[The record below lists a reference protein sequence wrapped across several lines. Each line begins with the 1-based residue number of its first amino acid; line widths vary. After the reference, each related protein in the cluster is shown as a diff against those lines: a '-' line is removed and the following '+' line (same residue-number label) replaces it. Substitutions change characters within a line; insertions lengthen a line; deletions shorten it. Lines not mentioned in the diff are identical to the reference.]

1 MSSSS
6 NDNNDPPRE
15 DASKIKEKEH
25 TTEWDGIMEKLKND
39 AATGSAPSSAAGAA
53 GSASESMVPR
63 SENVFSGVLGNVGTH
78 PNEKSQVTY
87 KEHVLSKRG
96 ENRAISKG
104 SGYS

>member
-1 MSSSS
+1 MSSSR
-6 NDNNDPPRE
+6 NNNNDPPKQ

-25 TTEWDGIMEKLKND
+25 ITEWDGIMEKLKND
-39 AATGSAPSSAAGAA
+39 AATDSAPSSAAAAA
-53 GSASESMVPR
+53 GSATESMLPK

-78 PNEKSQVTY
+78 PNGKSQVTY

-96 ENRAISKG
+96 GNRAISKG